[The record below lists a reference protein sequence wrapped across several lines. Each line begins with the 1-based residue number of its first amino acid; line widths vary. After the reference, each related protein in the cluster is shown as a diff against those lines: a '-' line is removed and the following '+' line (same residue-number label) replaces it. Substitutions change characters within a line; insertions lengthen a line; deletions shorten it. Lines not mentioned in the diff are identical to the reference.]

1 MSDAKH
7 EIKLIIIQN
16 PGVTPSQISMARG
29 CGLSIIYECFNE
41 LNIPR
46 SRAPKKSASKK
57 AQIIDLYTSGK
68 SLSHKQ
74 IADMVGASY
83 RHTNATLKAL
93 GDDTK
98 KRSINKWLDEL
109 GPSKVKEIVEEI
121 EEAMIFNEPLKGIRS
136 EVMGRY
142 KISYRAFDHIARSM
156 TNKRVLKNWRST
168 RKQYKLKEV
177 DLSSL

>member
-16 PGVTPSQISMARG
+16 PGVTPSQISMVRG

-57 AQIIDLYTSGK
+57 AQIIDLYTIGK

-98 KRSINKWLDEL
+98 KRSINNWLDKL
-109 GPSKVKEIVEEI
+109 GPTKVGQIVEDI
-121 EEAMIFNEPLKGIRS
+121 EEAMIFNEPLKAIRD
-136 EVMGRY
+136 EIIDRY
-142 KISYRAFDHIARSM
+142 EISHRVFEHMARSM

-168 RKQYKLKEV
+168 RKQYKFKEV